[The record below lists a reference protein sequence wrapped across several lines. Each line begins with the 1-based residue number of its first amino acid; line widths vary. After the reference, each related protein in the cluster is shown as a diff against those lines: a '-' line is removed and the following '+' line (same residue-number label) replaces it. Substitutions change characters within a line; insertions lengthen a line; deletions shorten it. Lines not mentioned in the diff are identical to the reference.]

1 MRIPLGLMFPR
12 SLRLSLFVQKA
23 CRMINIL
30 ILLNNFII
38 YLFNQYKNVKT
49 AKQKENGVT
58 NVVD

>member
-1 MRIPLGLMFPR
+1 MFPR

-49 AKQKENGVT
+49 AKQKENGLT